1 MRKILIY
8 SLMIILLVSI
18 AVAIPLTTIEN
29 DKAKVKYIEGTIE
42 QYPSLIK
49 STDEALI
56 TLNTNDTTKKYNLCF
71 EFPIDTKDITIDYIK
86 KKKLLIDKNL
96 KDVIKTE
103 KKLCVKQFSDDG
115 EIYYKMSYNGIG
127 TIKYNV
133 TIDNGKEVMV
143 LDPYIIGDLKNKT
156 LIHFPFDGNIDATTS
171 AIGYVTSVNATSTSY
186 TTDWTNPTNA
196 FDNNWATYATAAAG
210 LGYNFLYMNYT
221 KHENMTN
228 ANWIAKDEAG
238 TRTIPIS
245 EDCLTAYTDILR
257 LRILL
262 YKPGYVHTLY
272 YCYDGSNWEQL
283 KDVKQADTANKYF
296 YEESINWT
304 VTIGATTAL
313 NASYHIFGS
322 QGYDFKLLG
331 ASTDIFGTDDGVDTD
346 MSYTGAGA
354 VFNGS
359 GYVDLG
365 SNGFEESICDNG
377 CSFCTWFETNDASA
391 RQILVARYDSTDN
404 DRFLLFRVNTGA
416 KVQFFVNSDGV
427 GANNV
432 VINTDVG
439 TVLDNTWHHA
449 CAVYNGTNTTDGN
462 ATLYLDNVL
471 KGTSTQSMIINSTA
485 WADDENMYIGRYDDG
500 VPTIL
505 FNGTMRST
513 FIYDRAITATE
524 VSQLYTN
531 GSYVNNSIDEANS
544 AISFFDSSIK
554 DGIRLPSATTYDLK
568 GGATFAFWADGETTS
583 TKYVLGYSTTDG
595 TRTLTLYNSNAGLY
609 FETNNNGDTCY
620 ARVTQ
625 DDEWHHYV
633 LKVLDYECS
642 MYEDGV
648 ALTMVDNVVTDN
660 VTFDMIG
667 GPEME
672 QTFAY
677 TFDGGLDEL
686 MLFDYA
692 LSLTEIQTLSG
703 GYENAI
709 NITVRDEATNE
720 IIPLVSVTYYND
732 NLINTVN
739 TINGVL
745 FITGLAPG
753 AYFWT
758 ISSDNYTSRK
768 YNFVVQTNQSIIQQE
783 NAYLTKETNTVI
795 FTYKNK
801 ITGRLLED
809 VNITISSFVGDEL
822 VVLEN
827 TQTDI
832 SGRVEFS
839 FTEGSRYIFDSVKN
853 GYINKSF
860 ELNPIIFTSYT
871 IEMDPTTTIEDSIQG
886 LGISTIYVPHRFSY
900 NDTRTLN
907 YTISSPGGT
916 LINYSL
922 NITYNGVSSVY
933 NGTTATGETLN
944 HTYNL
949 SNISAEYFIVSYD
962 YYSVETGY
970 KSFSYPYRVLIINN
984 SANNTL
990 ENMRANA
997 YGIGLFERVL
1007 IVVVSSIVTAG
1018 IVSFAAGPVAGGAA
1032 GLLLMGAFVYLKL
1045 ISIWLIIIPLIVG
1058 FILIVKGSG

>member
-1 MRKILIY
+1 MKKIIIY
-8 SLMIILLVSI
+8 SMLIILFLSLVSALDSLNISKVPIKEIPITKFIGDISYINHTKADISQEPYTLTSKDI
-18 AVAIPLTTIEN
+18 ARVN
-29 DKAKVKYIEGTIE
+29 F
-42 QYPSLIK
+42 
-49 STDEALI
+49 
-56 TLNTNDTTKKYNLCF
+56 KKYYVDDSFDICFDFPVNNEKIIVESIERNSLLGIFDENLKELERENKRICAKTF
-71 EFPIDTKDITIDYIK
+71 SNTGDIDIDY
-86 KKKLLIDKNL
+86 KLR
-96 KDVIKTE
+96 
-103 KKLCVKQFSDDG
+103 
-115 EIYYKMSYNGIG
+115 YNGIG

-133 TIDNGKEVMV
+133 SILPSKYNKDYDLARAENDLVV
-143 LDPYIIGDLKNKT
+143 LDPYIIGDLKEKSY
-156 LIHFPFDGNIDATTS
+156 LYFPFDGDITATSTT
-171 AIGYVTSVNATSTSY
+171 IFTEVQENATSTGNDGTWTNLANAY
-186 TTDWTNPTNA
+186 DNDWT
-196 FDNNWATYATAAAG
+196 TYAENFGAVDKYIYFNYSKPQDSFQAKWKIKYEYFVEINET
-210 LGYNFLYMNYT
+210 LDIPNNCWNYN
-221 KHENMTN
+221 ENDLELRVMY
-228 ANWIAKDEAG
+228 DEAATHKIIWSCNSGSWTTIRAKGG
-238 TRTIPIS
+238 TR
-245 EDCLTAYTDILR
+245 
-257 LRILL
+257 
-262 YKPGYVHTLY
+262 V
-272 YCYDGSNWEQL
+272 
-283 KDVKQADTANKYF
+283 F
-296 YEESINWT
+296 EEEIIWT
-304 VTIGATTAL
+304 VANSTPSAI

-322 QGYDFKLLG
+322 QGYDFKLMG
-331 ASTDIFGTDDGVDTD
+331 SSADVFGTDNGVDTNVV
-346 MSYTGAGA
+346 YTGQGA
-354 VFNGS
+354 VFDETTFIDIPSTTYDLKVGS
-359 GYVDLG
+359 SFVFWSKFANTPSSPQAVLG
-365 SNGFEESICDNG
+365 GDGNTYKWIRFHHGG
-377 CSFCTWFETNDASA
+377 TVVFETDTDGDWCGGSYSLDNNWHHYAFIVNNYKCTIYEDN
-391 RQILVARYDSTDN
+391 INITTTDTVTDN
-404 DRFLLFRVNTGA
+404 VTFDVIGS
-416 KVQFFVNSDGV
+416 SDS
-427 GANNV
+427 AF
-432 VINTDVG
+432 
-439 TVLDNTWHHA
+439 
-449 CAVYNGTNTTDGN
+449 Y
-462 ATLYLDNVL
+462 
-471 KGTSTQSMIINSTA
+471 
-485 WADDENMYIGRYDDG
+485 
-500 VPTIL
+500 
-505 FNGTMRST
+505 FNGTMRSV
-513 FIYDRAITATE
+513 FIYDRPITARE
-524 VSQLYTN
+524 VKQLYNN
-531 GSYVNNSIDEANS
+531 GTYVNNSINETDS
-544 AISFFDSSIK
+544 AIEFFNSSIQ

-568 GGATFAFWADGETTS
+568 GGATFSFWGKAGTAPQS
-583 TKYVLGYSTTDG
+583 YILGFSTTDN
-595 TRTLTLYNSNAGLY
+595 TRTLNLDVTNDRLII
-609 FETNNNGDTCY
+609 ETNVGSDFC
-620 ARVTQ
+620 AGPIV
-625 DDEWHHYV
+625 DDKEWHHYV
-633 LKVLDYECS
+633 LRVLNYECAI
-642 MYEDGV
+642 YEDGTAV
-648 ALTMVDNVVTDN
+648 TMTDSVVTGN
-660 VTFDMIG
+660 VTFNMVGRAQMDSTSSPWG
-667 GPEME
+667 
-672 QTFAY
+672 Y
-677 TFDGGLDEL
+677 DGGVDEL

-692 LSLTEIQTLSG
+692 LSLNEIQTLSG

-720 IIPLVSVTYYND
+720 IIPSISLTYYND
-732 NLINTVN
+732 DVIRTV
-739 TINGVL
+739 TTSTGSL

>member
-1 MRKILIY
+1 
-8 SLMIILLVSI
+8 
-18 AVAIPLTTIEN
+18 
-29 DKAKVKYIEGTIE
+29 
-42 QYPSLIK
+42 
-49 STDEALI
+49 
-56 TLNTNDTTKKYNLCF
+56 
-71 EFPIDTKDITIDYIK
+71 
-86 KKKLLIDKNL
+86 
-96 KDVIKTE
+96 
-103 KKLCVKQFSDDG
+103 
-115 EIYYKMSYNGIG
+115 
-127 TIKYNV
+127 
-133 TIDNGKEVMV
+133 MV
-143 LDPYIIGDLKNKT
+143 GRAQM
-156 LIHFPFDGNIDATTS
+156 DATGTPW
-171 AIGYVTSVNATSTSY
+171 GY
-186 TTDWTNPTNA
+186 
-196 FDNNWATYATAAAG
+196 
-210 LGYNFLYMNYT
+210 
-221 KHENMTN
+221 
-228 ANWIAKDEAG
+228 
-238 TRTIPIS
+238 
-245 EDCLTAYTDILR
+245 
-257 LRILL
+257 
-262 YKPGYVHTLY
+262 
-272 YCYDGSNWEQL
+272 
-283 KDVKQADTANKYF
+283 
-296 YEESINWT
+296 
-304 VTIGATTAL
+304 
-313 NASYHIFGS
+313 
-322 QGYDFKLLG
+322 
-331 ASTDIFGTDDGVDTD
+331 
-346 MSYTGAGA
+346 
-354 VFNGS
+354 
-359 GYVDLG
+359 
-365 SNGFEESICDNG
+365 
-377 CSFCTWFETNDASA
+377 
-391 RQILVARYDSTDN
+391 
-404 DRFLLFRVNTGA
+404 
-416 KVQFFVNSDGV
+416 
-427 GANNV
+427 
-432 VINTDVG
+432 
-439 TVLDNTWHHA
+439 
-449 CAVYNGTNTTDGN
+449 
-462 ATLYLDNVL
+462 
-471 KGTSTQSMIINSTA
+471 
-485 WADDENMYIGRYDDG
+485 
-500 VPTIL
+500 
-505 FNGTMRST
+505 
-513 FIYDRAITATE
+513 
-524 VSQLYTN
+524 
-531 GSYVNNSIDEANS
+531 
-544 AISFFDSSIK
+544 
-554 DGIRLPSATTYDLK
+554 
-568 GGATFAFWADGETTS
+568 
-583 TKYVLGYSTTDG
+583 
-595 TRTLTLYNSNAGLY
+595 
-609 FETNNNGDTCY
+609 
-620 ARVTQ
+620 
-625 DDEWHHYV
+625 
-633 LKVLDYECS
+633 
-642 MYEDGV
+642 
-648 ALTMVDNVVTDN
+648 
-660 VTFDMIG
+660 
-667 GPEME
+667 
-672 QTFAY
+672 
-677 TFDGGLDEL
+677 DGGLDEL

-692 LSLTEIQTLSG
+692 LSLNEIQTLSG

-709 NITVRDEATNE
+709 KITVRDEATNE

-801 ITGRLLED
+801 ITGRFLED
-809 VNITISSFVGDEL
+809 VNIIISSFVGDEL